1 MTPLFINTRPKH
13 KADMNLV
20 IHSVGLPLLA
30 IRHFDELEQSEMQ
43 DLVGFVHG
51 KFDTLIV
58 VSVEAVACAVRFLKE
73 QGIDHA
79 CDLPHHDTLTVIAV
93 GQPTADA
100 LAEFGFSV
108 LTPFDAGCP
117 MSNEGM
123 LAMPVISE
131 LHTGDDVLIW
141 RGVGGRR
148 LLSDTLIKRGVNV
161 RAIAFYE
168 RCVPSELASD
178 FTRLLGDSTDDSP
191 DGTFNSSQNHQHQIG
206 KHSPIFVLISSQMS
220 LNAWQSVYDQQIHS
234 HRTHTHGLLPQ
245 NVIYLTLGHRLTA
258 LTATHYPHS
267 RVYPVVDLAEST
279 LNQAIQD
286 VMVTY
291 PS

>member
-13 KADMNLV
+13 KADMSLA
-20 IHSVGLPLLA
+20 IRSVSLPLLA
-30 IRHFDELEQSEMQ
+30 IRHFDELEKSEMQ
-43 DLVGFVHG
+43 DLVDFTHG
-51 KFDTLIV
+51 KFGMLIA

-73 QGIDHA
+73 QGINHA

-100 LAEFGFSV
+100 LADFGFSV
-108 LTPFDAGCP
+108 LTPLDAGCP

-123 LAMPVISE
+123 LAMPAISK
-131 LHTGDDVLIW
+131 LRTGDDVLIW

-148 LLSDTLIKRGVNV
+148 LLSDTLIERSVNV

-168 RCVPSELASD
+168 RCVPSELTSD
-178 FTRLLGDSTDDSP
+178 FTRLLGNGIDDSH
-191 DGTFNSSQNHQHQIG
+191 DDTFHSSQNHQHQID

-234 HRTHTHGLLPQ
+234 HRTHMHGLLPQ

-267 RVYPVVDLAEST
+267 RVYPVADLAEPT

-286 VMVTY
+286 VMAIN

>member
-13 KADMNLV
+13 KADMSLA
-20 IHSVGLPLLA
+20 IHSVSLPLLA
-30 IRHFDELEQSEMQ
+30 IRHFDELEKLEMQ
-43 DLVGFVHG
+43 DLADFVHG
-51 KFDTLIV
+51 KFGMLIV

-100 LAEFGFSV
+100 LADFGFSV
-108 LTPFDAGCP
+108 LTPLDAGCP

-123 LAMPVISE
+123 LAMPAISK
-131 LHTGDDVLIW
+131 LRTGDDVLIW

-148 LLSDTLIKRGVNV
+148 LLSDTLIERSVNV

-168 RCVPSELASD
+168 RCVPSELTSD
-178 FTRLLGDSTDDSP
+178 FTRLLGNGIDDSH
-191 DGTFNSSQNHQHQIG
+191 DDTFHSSQNHQHQID

-220 LNAWQSVYDQQIHS
+220 LNAWKSVYDQQIHS

-245 NVIYLTLGHRLTA
+245 NMIYLTLGHRLTA

-267 RVYPVVDLAEST
+267 RVYPVADLAEPT

-286 VMVTY
+286 VMAIN

>member
-13 KADMNLV
+13 KADINLA
-20 IHSVGLPLLA
+20 IHSVSLPLFT
-30 IRHFDELEQSEMQ
+30 IRHFDELEKSEMQ
-43 DLVGFVHG
+43 DLVDFVRG
-51 KFDTLIV
+51 KFGMLIV

-79 CDLPHHDTLTVIAV
+79 CDLPHYDTLTVIAV

-108 LTPFDAGCP
+108 LTPLDAGCP

-123 LAMPVISE
+123 LAMPAIRE
-131 LHTGDDVLIW
+131 LRTGNDVLIW

-148 LLSDTLIKRGVNV
+148 LLSDTLIERGVNV

-178 FTRLLGDSTDDSP
+178 FARLLGNGTDDSP

-220 LNAWQSVYDQQIHS
+220 LNAWQSVYDYQNHS
-234 HRTHTHGLLPQ
+234 HLTHTHGLLPQ

-258 LTATHYPHS
+258 LAATHYPHS
-267 RVYPVVDLAEST
+267 HIYPVADLAEPA

-286 VMVTY
+286 IMATD